1 MGAFVWNIEIT
12 GCDRLSEN
20 TISAYLDNHKFKTG
34 VMWGVI
40 DRKSIAW
47 DMMSDFDDI
56 AWAHINKKG
65 TTAIV
70 EINETT
76 QKPEEIDE
84 YKLKGIKATRKEITV
99 TAQRQ
104 QSKMNIKQSKNYYN
118 LHFFS
123 LNIPLYFKI
132 KKADFETKSDKFLTI
147 KKKELPIG
155 CTVTNEQSINCI
167 KYDLTNDELV
177 NLAKKKLSIISERE
191 LEGYEIVNT
200 NITYDIKNDE
210 CTMTGAYVIK

>member
-1 MGAFVWNIEIT
+1 
-12 GCDRLSEN
+12 
-20 TISAYLDNHKFKTG
+20 
-34 VMWGVI
+34 
-40 DRKSIAW
+40 
-47 DMMSDFDDI
+47 MMSDFEDI
-56 AWAHINKKG
+56 AWVHINKKG

-70 EINETT
+70 EKNETT

-84 YKLKGIKATRKEITV
+84 YKLKGIKAARKEITV

-104 QSKMNIKQSKNYYN
+104 QSKMSIKQSKNYYN

-123 LNIPLYFKI
+123 LNIPLYFK
-132 KKADFETKSDKFLTI
+132 I

>member
-56 AWAHINKKG
+56 AWVHINKKG

-76 QKPEEIDE
+76 QEPEEIDE
-84 YKLKGIKATRKEITV
+84 YKLKGIKAARKEITV

-104 QSKMNIKQSKNYYN
+104 QSKMSIKQSKNYYN

-155 CTVTNEQSINCI
+155 CTVTN
-167 KYDLTNDELV
+167 DELV

>member
-1 MGAFVWNIEIT
+1 MTNL
-12 GCDRLSEN
+12 R
-20 TISAYLDNHKFKTG
+20 
-34 VMWGVI
+34 
-40 DRKSIAW
+40 
-47 DMMSDFDDI
+47 
-56 AWAHINKKG
+56 
-65 TTAIV
+65 
-70 EINETT
+70 
-76 QKPEEIDE
+76 
-84 YKLKGIKATRKEITV
+84 LKGIKAARKEITV

-104 QSKMNIKQSKNYYN
+104 QSKMSIKQSKNYYN

-177 NLAKKKLSIISERE
+177 NLARSSQSYRKEK